1 MRALGGAHDRLL
13 EMGSRGEVIDDAV
26 SSQSLELLELDEEPE
41 LEELALEESDEV
53 SELDDEPVDSDEEVD
68 ELDDP
73 LPLEPWSF
81 L

>member
-1 MRALGGAHDRLL
+1 
-13 EMGSRGEVIDDAV
+13 
-26 SSQSLELLELDEEPE
+26 
-41 LEELALEESDEV
+41 V

-68 ELDDP
+68 ELDGP

>member
-1 MRALGGAHDRLL
+1 M
-13 EMGSRGEVIDDAV
+13 INDAV

-53 SELDDEPVDSDEEVD
+53 SELDDEPVDSDGEVD

>member
-1 MRALGGAHDRLL
+1 MRRDL
-13 EMGSRGEVIDDAV
+13 EGKRSTPLRRN
-26 SSQSLELLELDEEPE
+26 QSPELLEFDEESE
-41 LEELALEESDEV
+41 LEELAFEESDEV

-68 ELDDP
+68 ELDGP